1 MMIRLPRC
9 NNFFRVGRSSIRSK
23 PIASTVE
30 SKSTVSTHCVRR
42 SIHIA
47 SLNAYNSSALDSD
60 RRIIARAQNSSIST
74 SPSTARRFIH
84 HHKDTPI
91 TKLCSDAK
99 TALQLSGLKS
109 GDTVAM
115 GGFGNGGIPETL
127 LNALSSQEDG
137 PTNLTVAS
145 LTAGVD
151 SFGLGRLFEAGKV
164 KRMISSYVGENKNFE
179 RMFFTGELEVELVP
193 QGTIAARLRAA
204 GNGMPAIF
212 TPAGAGTMYANGG
225 IPLKYAPD
233 GSVDIVTEPR
243 PTQVFD
249 GKEYVMEYALRPDVS
264 FVKAYKADTRGNL
277 IFRGTS
283 ANANP
288 DCAVAGK
295 VVLAEAE
302 TIVEAGEL
310 DPDEIHLSGVYV
322 DHLIQAEDNEKR
334 IERLRETKAGQV
346 TDISGGRGRIV
357 KRAAKEF
364 KDGMYVNL
372 GIGIP
377 TMASS
382 FIPDGVHIELQAENG
397 LMGLGPYPDPSKG
410 QHGDADFINAGKET
424 VTAIQGASSFC
435 SSESFSMI
443 RGGHIDL
450 TILGG
455 MQCSSSGDLASFFIP
470 GKLLKGMGGAM
481 DLVSSPSTVIVTME
495 HTAKDG
501 SPKILKECTLP
512 LTGKAVV
519 DKIITDMCVFDC
531 DKKGLKNGGLT
542 LVEIAA
548 GITVDD
554 VRAAT
559 DCPFDVVDGE
569 IPVMEEP

>member
-1 MMIRLPRC
+1 MIYLARGTIVLRRAAAGSVCSTSSRSTAIQQCVRKCSRQFASLGILNSSPLDSE
-9 NNFFRVGRSSIRSK
+9 RVGAFIR
-23 PIASTVE
+23 PHQCTTPNTV
-30 SKSTVSTHCVRR
+30 T
-42 SIHIA
+42 A
-47 SLNAYNSSALDSD
+47 
-60 RRIIARAQNSSIST
+60 
-74 SPSTARRFIH
+74 ARRYIH
-84 HHKDTPI
+84 HHENTPI
-91 TKLCSDAK
+91 TKICPNAE
-99 TALQLSGLKS
+99 TALKLSGLKS
-109 GDTVAM
+109 GDTIAV
-115 GGFGNGGIPETL
+115 GGFGLGGIPETL

-137 PTNLTVAS
+137 PSNLTVAS

-212 TPAGAGTMYANGG
+212 TPAGAGTMYADGG

-233 GSVDIVTEPR
+233 GSVAIVTEPR
-243 PTQVFD
+243 PTQTFD
-249 GKEYVMEYALRPDVS
+249 GNEYVMEYALRPDVS

-283 ANANP
+283 QNANP
-288 DCAVAGK
+288 DCAVAGN

-302 TIVEAGEL
+302 IIVEAGEL
-310 DPDEIHLSGVYV
+310 DPDEVQLSGVYV
-322 DHLIQAEDNEKR
+322 DHLIKSEDNEKR
-334 IERLRETKAGQV
+334 IERLRETVAGQV
-346 TDISGGRGRIV
+346 TDISGPRGRIV

-382 FIPDGVHIELQAENG
+382 FIPAGVHIELQAENG
-397 LMGLGPYPDPSKG
+397 LMGLGPYPDPSIG

-450 TILGG
+450 TIIGAL
-455 MQCSSSGDLASFFIP
+455 QCSSSGDLASFMIP

-481 DLVSSPSTVIVTME
+481 DLVSSPSTVIVTMD

-501 SPKILKECTLP
+501 SPKIMKECTLP
-512 LTGKAVV
+512 LTGKGVV
-519 DKIITDMCVFDC
+519 DRIITDLCVFDC

-542 LVEIAA
+542 LIEIAA
-548 GITVDD
+548 GTTVDD

-559 DCPFDVVDGE
+559 DCPFDIVEGE